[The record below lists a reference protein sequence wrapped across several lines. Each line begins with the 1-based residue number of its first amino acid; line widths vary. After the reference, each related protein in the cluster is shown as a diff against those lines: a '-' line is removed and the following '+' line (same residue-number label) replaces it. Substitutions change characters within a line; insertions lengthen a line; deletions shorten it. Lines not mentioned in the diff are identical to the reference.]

1 MPATDLTLALAAVPG
16 VPAHAVR
23 ALAKEGISTMADVV
37 WHLPSRHEDRRR
49 MEALAFQAALTPSC
63 HHVIVTKCANKF
75 FGRGKGTFEAVVQQ
89 AGGLLGQ
96 QLTLRWWNMP
106 WLSKS
111 LAEGMEL
118 IIYGVI
124 KDFKGRLSIVH
135 PEYEIIKGG
144 GDDESATIHAGRI
157 TPIYRLRGGMT
168 QKALRVA
175 AWHVFQHLPPD
186 FIDDLLPKPS
196 EQGEFAGMTR
206 AKALRE
212 VHFATS
218 SEVLAVARR
227 YLALEEFY
235 GYQLRVAQRRRR
247 MLDAGGRAQNGTGEL
262 LRDFFAELPFQLTDA
277 QKRCLDEIHRDMAS
291 TAPMNR
297 LLHGDVG
304 SGKTVVAFAAMLRA
318 IESGAQAVLMAPTQ
332 ILAEQHAR
340 TAAKWLEPLG
350 LSVTLLTSQSRQ
362 QGPSSQSDIVIG
374 THALLFND
382 ELLSNA
388 GLIVIDEQHKFGVAQ
403 RAKLIRKS
411 ATPDVLVMT
420 ATPIPRT
427 LTLTVYGDLDVSTI
441 DQRPRDGV
449 KIITKVRA
457 RSKQAEAAK
466 FLRDQIEEGRQG
478 YIVYPLIEE
487 SEKVDAGAAVK
498 GHAEWSKLL
507 APLEV
512 GLLHG
517 KLSPEEKEHV
527 MKRFRDGKLDALVST
542 TVIEVGI
549 DVPNATVMFIHDA
562 GRFGLAQLHQLRG
575 RIGRGAHTSYC
586 VLFIDDKDEENKM
599 RLAIMEETS
608 DGFQIA
614 EEDLKRRGP
623 GDVLGHAQSGEAPL
637 LFGELLADT
646 RLVRLARQLADKT
659 LEDDP
664 TLSRPSLAAFRD
676 AIATPEK
683 AQAMMQ

>member
-1 MPATDLTLALAAVPG
+1 
-16 VPAHAVR
+16 
-23 ALAKEGISTMADVV
+23 
-37 WHLPSRHEDRRR
+37 
-49 MEALAFQAALTPSC
+49 
-63 HHVIVTKCANKF
+63 
-75 FGRGKGTFEAVVQQ
+75 
-89 AGGLLGQ
+89 
-96 QLTLRWWNMP
+96 
-106 WLSKS
+106 
-111 LAEGMEL
+111 
-118 IIYGVI
+118 
-124 KDFKGRLSIVH
+124 
-135 PEYEIIKGG
+135 
-144 GDDESATIHAGRI
+144 
-157 TPIYRLRGGMT
+157 
-168 QKALRVA
+168 
-175 AWHVFQHLPPD
+175 
-186 FIDDLLPKPS
+186 
-196 EQGEFAGMTR
+196 
-206 AKALRE
+206 
-212 VHFATS
+212 
-218 SEVLAVARR
+218 
-227 YLALEEFY
+227 
-235 GYQLRVAQRRRR
+235 
-247 MLDAGGRAQNGTGEL
+247 
-262 LRDFFAELPFQLTDA
+262 
-277 QKRCLDEIHRDMAS
+277 MAS

-340 TAAKWLEPLG
+340 TAAKWLEPLD

-362 QGPSSQSDIVIG
+362 QGQSSQSDIVIG

-664 TLSRPSLAAFRD
+664 TLSRPALAAFRD

>member
-1 MPATDLTLALAAVPG
+1 
-16 VPAHAVR
+16 
-23 ALAKEGISTMADVV
+23 
-37 WHLPSRHEDRRR
+37 

-96 QLTLRWWNMP
+96 HLTLRWWNMP

-144 GDDESATIHAGRI
+144 GDDEAATIHTGRI

-186 FIDDLLPKPS
+186 FIEDLLPKPS

-212 VHFATS
+212 VHFAS
-218 SEVLAVARR
+218 SSDVLAVARR

-664 TLSRPSLAAFRD
+664 HLQRPALAAFRD

>member
-1 MPATDLTLALAAVPG
+1 VPATDLTLALAAVPG
-16 VPAHAVR
+16 LPAKVTR
-23 ALAKEGISTMADVV
+23 TLVKEGISTMADVV

-118 IIYGVI
+118 IVYGVI

-135 PEYEIIKGG
+135 PEYEIIKGE
-144 GDDESATIHAGRI
+144 DDESATIHTGRI

-218 SEVLAVARR
+218 NEVLAVARR

-247 MLDAGGRAQNGTGEL
+247 MLDAGGRAQKGTGEL
-262 LRDFFAELPFQLTDA
+262 LRDFFAELPFQLTEA

-340 TAAKWLEPLG
+340 TAAKWLEPLD

-362 QGPSSQSDIVIG
+362 QGQSSQSDIVIG

-586 VLFIDDKDEENKM
+586 VLFIDDKDEENKI

-664 TLSRPSLAAFRD
+664 TLSRPALAAFRD

>member
-1 MPATDLTLALAAVPG
+1 VPG
-16 VPAHAVR
+16 LPAKVVR
-23 ALAKEGISTMADVV
+23 TLVKEGISTMADVV

-118 IIYGVI
+118 IVYGVI

-135 PEYEIIKGG
+135 PEYEIIKGE
-144 GDDESATIHAGRI
+144 DDESATIHTGRI

-212 VHFATS
+212 VHFASS

-247 MLDAGGRAQNGTGEL
+247 MLDAGGRAQKGTGVL
-262 LRDFFAELPFQLTDA
+262 LRDFFAELPFQLTEA

-362 QGPSSQSDIVIG
+362 QGQSSQSDIVIG

-457 RSKQAEAAK
+457 RTKQAEAAK

-586 VLFIDDKDEENKM
+586 VLFIDDKDEENKI

-664 TLSRPSLAAFRD
+664 TLSRPALAAFRD

>member
-1 MPATDLTLALAAVPG
+1 
-16 VPAHAVR
+16 
-23 ALAKEGISTMADVV
+23 
-37 WHLPSRHEDRRR
+37 

-144 GDDESATIHAGRI
+144 GDDEAATIHTGRI

-235 GYQLRVAQRRRR
+235 GYQLRVAQRRRC
-247 MLDAGGRAQNGTGEL
+247 MLDAGGRAQKGTGEL
-262 LRDFFAELPFQLTDA
+262 LRDFFAELPFQLTEA
-277 QKRCLDEIHRDMAS
+277 QLRCLDEIHRDMAS

>member
-1 MPATDLTLALAAVPG
+1 
-16 VPAHAVR
+16 
-23 ALAKEGISTMADVV
+23 
-37 WHLPSRHEDRRR
+37 

-144 GDDESATIHAGRI
+144 GDDEAATIHTGRI

-175 AWHVFQHLPPD
+175 AWHVFQHLPTD

-247 MLDAGGRAQNGTGEL
+247 MLDAGGRAQKGTGEL

-362 QGPSSQSDIVIG
+362 QGQSSQSDIVIG

-427 LTLTVYGDLDVSTI
+427 LTLTVYGDLNVSTI

-457 RSKQAEAAK
+457 RSKQAEASK

-586 VLFIDDKDEENKM
+586 VLFIDDKDEENKQ

-664 TLSRPSLAAFRD
+664 TLLRPSLAAFRD

>member
-1 MPATDLTLALAAVPG
+1 VPG
-16 VPAHAVR
+16 LPAKVTR
-23 ALAKEGISTMADVV
+23 TLAKEGISTMADVV

-75 FGRGKGTFEAVVQQ
+75 FGRGKGTFEAVAQQ

-118 IIYGVI
+118 IVYGVI
-124 KDFKGRLSIVH
+124 KDFKGHLSIVH
-135 PEYEIIKGG
+135 PEYEIIKGE
-144 GDDESATIHAGRI
+144 DDESATIHTGRI

-175 AWHVFQHLPPD
+175 AWHVLQHLPPD

-212 VHFATS
+212 VHFAS
-218 SEVLAVARR
+218 SNEVLAVARR

-247 MLDAGGRAQNGTGEL
+247 MLDAGGRAQKGTGEL
-262 LRDFFAELPFQLTDA
+262 LRDFFAELPFQLTEA

-318 IESGAQAVLMAPTQ
+318 IESGAQAALMAPTQ

-350 LSVTLLTSQSRQ
+350 LSVTLLTSQTRQ
-362 QGPSSQSDIVIG
+362 SGQSSQSDIVIG

-457 RSKQAEAAK
+457 RTKQAEAAK

-664 TLSRPSLAAFRD
+664 SLSRPALAAFRD

>member
-1 MPATDLTLALAAVPG
+1 
-16 VPAHAVR
+16 
-23 ALAKEGISTMADVV
+23 
-37 WHLPSRHEDRRR
+37 

-144 GDDESATIHAGRI
+144 GDDEAATIHTGRI

-247 MLDAGGRAQNGTGEL
+247 MLDAGGRAQKGTGEL

-362 QGPSSQSDIVIG
+362 QGQSSQSDIVIG

-457 RSKQAEAAK
+457 RSKQAEASK

-586 VLFIDDKDEENKM
+586 VLFIDDKDEENKQ

>member
-1 MPATDLTLALAAVPG
+1 
-16 VPAHAVR
+16 
-23 ALAKEGISTMADVV
+23 
-37 WHLPSRHEDRRR
+37 
-49 MEALAFQAALTPSC
+49 
-63 HHVIVTKCANKF
+63 
-75 FGRGKGTFEAVVQQ
+75 
-89 AGGLLGQ
+89 
-96 QLTLRWWNMP
+96 
-106 WLSKS
+106 
-111 LAEGMEL
+111 
-118 IIYGVI
+118 
-124 KDFKGRLSIVH
+124 
-135 PEYEIIKGG
+135 
-144 GDDESATIHAGRI
+144 
-157 TPIYRLRGGMT
+157 
-168 QKALRVA
+168 
-175 AWHVFQHLPPD
+175 
-186 FIDDLLPKPS
+186 
-196 EQGEFAGMTR
+196 
-206 AKALRE
+206 
-212 VHFATS
+212 
-218 SEVLAVARR
+218 
-227 YLALEEFY
+227 
-235 GYQLRVAQRRRR
+235 
-247 MLDAGGRAQNGTGEL
+247 
-262 LRDFFAELPFQLTDA
+262 
-277 QKRCLDEIHRDMAS
+277 
-291 TAPMNR
+291 
-297 LLHGDVG
+297 
-304 SGKTVVAFAAMLRA
+304 
-318 IESGAQAVLMAPTQ
+318 
-332 ILAEQHAR
+332 
-340 TAAKWLEPLG
+340 
-350 LSVTLLTSQSRQ
+350 
-362 QGPSSQSDIVIG
+362 
-374 THALLFND
+374 
-382 ELLSNA
+382 
-388 GLIVIDEQHKFGVAQ
+388 VAQ
-403 RAKLIRKS
+403 RAKLIRKGD
-411 ATPDVLVMT
+411 TPDVLVMT

-427 LTLTVYGDLDVSTI
+427 LTLTIYGDLEVSTI
-441 DQRPRDGV
+441 DQKPRDGV

-586 VLFIDDKDEENKM
+586 VLFIDDNDEENKI

-664 TLSRPSLAAFRD
+664 TLSRPALAAFRD